1 MLIGRK
7 RQTALSYRRA
17 LRSQD
22 DCHRLSP
29 QNENVRFSK
38 GQEVSWKRSDRVER
52 ERAEASTVQILVP
65 EGAEN
70 QESERRQTF
79 LDCTIRV
86 QAIHRPSG
94 ETRGCIRF
102 AELWVNCC

>member
-1 MLIGRK
+1 MRMSVFLRGGR
-7 RQTALSYRRA
+7 RHGRG
-17 LRSQD
+17 
-22 DCHRLSP
+22 
-29 QNENVRFSK
+29 E
-38 GQEVSWKRSDRVER
+38 DRVER
-52 ERAEASTVQILVP
+52 EREEASTVQIFVP

-94 ETRGCIRF
+94 ETRGFIRF
-102 AELWVNCC
+102 PESWVNCCEAPPARGTENNCRPSPASAL